1 MTKRLTDCPCGT
13 HRSYTACCE
22 RWHVTEPAH
31 TAEQLMRSRYSAYVM
46 KMAPYLLATWHPSTS
61 PGSVEFEPGMKWLGL
76 VVESS
81 GETGPDEAQV
91 TFTARYKVG
100 GASAVRMRE
109 RSRFVRQGG
118 RWYYVDETP

>member
-1 MTKRLTDCPCGT
+1 MTHPPTDCPCGSN
-13 HRSYTACCE
+13 RSYPACCE
-22 RWHVTEPAH
+22 RWHVVEPAN

-46 KMAPYLLATWHPSTS
+46 KLEPYLLATWHPSTC
-61 PGSVEFEPGMKWLGL
+61 PRSVEFEPGMKWLGL

-100 GASAVRMRE
+100 GASAVRMHE

>member
-1 MTKRLTDCPCGT
+1 MSAPPTDCPCGS
-13 HRSYTACCE
+13 HLPYAACCE
-22 RWHVTEPAH
+22 RWHVTEPAP
-31 TAEQLMRSRYSAYVM
+31 TAEQLMRSRYSAYVL
-46 KMAPYLLATWHPSTS
+46 KMAPYLLATWHPSTR
-61 PGSVEFEPGMKWLGL
+61 PGSVDFEPGMKWLGL
-76 VVESS
+76 VVDSS

-100 GASAVRMRE
+100 GGSAVRMRE